1 MPSDRVSLENG
12 ILATKAERWGLCVD
26 PQKQANRWLKSM
38 LKNKQLLTLNMSKP
52 TLLRDITG
60 ALRNGVPV
68 LIEDLEEQLNPGI
81 DPILSRQEYIG
92 EGGIKQ
98 IKLGDAIV
106 DYDDHFKLYMTTK
119 LPNPHYPPE
128 VCIKVTIINFTVTT
142 HGLEEQLLADVVVK
156 ERADVEAKRDEIV
169 VQMDKDQRTL
179 KKIENDI
186 LKLLNESEI
195 EAILDADTLI
205 NVLDDSKVT
214 SAEIHERLAD
224 AKVVEEE
231 INETRNKYT
240 PVAVRG
246 QILYFVIADMAMIN
260 DMYQNSLQFVK
271 VLFNKAIDESK
282 QSEDVNERISNLID
296 TITKNIYS
304 NISRGLFEAD
314 KLIFTY
320 LIATGIKR
328 HEGTILP

>member
-1 MPSDRVSLENG
+1 M
-12 ILATKAERWGLCVD
+12 
-26 PQKQANRWLKSM
+26 
-38 LKNKQLLTLNMSKP
+38 
-52 TLLRDITG
+52 
-60 ALRNGVPV
+60 
-68 LIEDLEEQLNPGI
+68 
-81 DPILSRQEYIG
+81 
-92 EGGIKQ
+92 
-98 IKLGDAIV
+98 
-106 DYDDHFKLYMTTK
+106 
-119 LPNPHYPPE
+119 
-128 VCIKVTIINFTVTT
+128 
-142 HGLEEQLLADVVVK
+142 VVK

-169 VQMDKDQRTL
+169 VQMDRDQRTL

-205 NVLDDSKVT
+205 NVLDESKVT

-271 VLFNKAIDESK
+271 VLFNKAIDES
-282 QSEDVNERISNLID
+282 
-296 TITKNIYS
+296 
-304 NISRGLFEAD
+304 A
-314 KLIFTY
+314 
-320 LIATGIKR
+320 
-328 HEGTILP
+328 

>member
-1 MPSDRVSLENG
+1 
-12 ILATKAERWGLCVD
+12 
-26 PQKQANRWLKSM
+26 
-38 LKNKQLLTLNMSKP
+38 
-52 TLLRDITG
+52 
-60 ALRNGVPV
+60 
-68 LIEDLEEQLNPGI
+68 
-81 DPILSRQEYIG
+81 
-92 EGGIKQ
+92 
-98 IKLGDAIV
+98 
-106 DYDDHFKLYMTTK
+106 MTTK

-142 HGLEEQLLADVVVK
+142 HGLEEQLLADGVVK